1 MTENLTRED
10 WQRIA
15 DALAHFKHHPD
26 YIATLEK
33 VASILEGE

>member
-1 MTENLTRED
+1 MTDDLTRED

-26 YIATLEK
+26 YIATLKK
-33 VASILEGE
+33 VTAILQAK

>member
-1 MTENLTRED
+1 MTEHLTRED

-15 DALAHFKHHPD
+15 DALALFKHHPD

-33 VASILEGE
+33 VTAIMADI